1 MSAGGTGRP
10 GCGARGWREIDNWCH
25 GRCRGEA
32 TLATKDRA
40 VPLPVS
46 NSPGRPLLTACAVQN
61 SPSTP
66 RPTAFPQKNSPSTPE
81 NSVFRPF
88 WACRANFFALAPT
101 PGRAGRNSSRAG
113 RRNMETMKPTT
124 PLLALNKA
132 PLKPASPLRPKTAPK
147 SPISH
152 PQRRWQFQSHTDTS
166 EQRRSRFQP
175 TGPPH
180 LQHPHGARGRAR
192 LRRP

>member
-1 MSAGGTGRP
+1 M
-10 GCGARGWREIDNWCH
+10 
-25 GRCRGEA
+25 
-32 TLATKDRA
+32 
-40 VPLPVS
+40 PLPVS

-66 RPTAFPQKNSPSTPE
+66 RPTAFPRKNSPSTPE

-132 PLKPASPLRPKTAPK
+132 TETGITSAPENCTKIAHFSPAKAMAVSIPHRHKRAKAITVSAHRTTSPAAPTRRPWAGQAAAPVGGDDTAARH
-147 SPISH
+147 ISH
-152 PQRRWQFQSHTDTS
+152 VIYRGHCS
-166 EQRRSRFQP
+166 RRSRNGLFRVDC
-175 TGPPH
+175 G
-180 LQHPHGARGRAR
+180 
-192 LRRP
+192 